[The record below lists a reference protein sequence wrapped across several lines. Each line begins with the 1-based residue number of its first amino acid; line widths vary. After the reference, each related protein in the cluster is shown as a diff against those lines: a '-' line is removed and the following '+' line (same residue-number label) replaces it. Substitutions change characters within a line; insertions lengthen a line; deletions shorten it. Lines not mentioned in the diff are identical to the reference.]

1 MPGVPRPPQVL
12 VHEPLRENGPPACL
26 AREADTVGPFSIG
39 CEIST
44 SATVSFLSTICIQLP
59 YSFCFSATILHLFL
73 HLALQD
79 PEHTSSSCESIFVLN
94 VVLHDTLPAPKT
106 RSLWTFKR
114 PSVVFIQGSPW
125 TGLGPPA
132 PPDLQR
138 QHPGLSVDWAG
149 SPCTPQ
155 PPASTSRALRGLG
168 WVPLHPSTSSVNIQ
182 GSPWTGLGP
191 PAPPDLQR
199 QHPGTKG
206 AESQGSREGAGGG
219 GAPGS
224 RRASLETGEHG
235 DHTQRGLSGCPSP
248 PASGP
253 QVRKSAT
260 LVHGAPEFLPCLP
273 RKHAVEQP
281 AF

>member
-1 MPGVPRPPQVL
+1 M
-12 VHEPLRENGPPACL
+12 
-26 AREADTVGPFSIG
+26 
-39 CEIST
+39 
-44 SATVSFLSTICIQLP
+44 
-59 YSFCFSATILHLFL
+59 
-73 HLALQD
+73 
-79 PEHTSSSCESIFVLN
+79 N

-155 PPASTSRALRGLG
+155 PPASTSRALRGPG
-168 WVPLHPSTSSVNIQ
+168 WVPLHPLTSSVNIQ
-182 GSPWTGLGP
+182 EPRE
-191 PAPPDLQR
+191 QR
-199 QHPGTKG
+199 AKEAG
-206 AESQGSREGAGGG
+206 RELVG